1 MLPGNRTG
9 DITRKDDLLK
19 YCLRS
24 IQIQNLFFLSILF
37 SQTNLRYNVKV
48 MLSRV
53 FRLKW
58 GFTVNEII
66 SGMINNAF
74 FVFFPIFLYYLFYHQ
89 GKDRFFNN
97 DKFILTVLFSISVA
111 LCIFFPYQFVV
122 TEDYLFD
129 LRQVPL
135 IIGTLYGG
143 YIVGAVLFIVSAVAR
158 LIIGGDG
165 VYIALLNQFAIF
177 AFVPLF
183 RSAYFKLVHKKRIVM
198 ITIISAGSLAF
209 NAIAGK
215 IIFNDPFLDSL
226 DLWFILLLNQSVF
239 IILTTIVIERI
250 IKNNYIEQNMQKHEK
265 LEVISHLSAS
275 ISHEIRNPLQVIK
288 GFIQLLNAKEYD
300 REKQKEFYQYM
311 NEEIESA
318 ERIISDY
325 LMFAKPTFDDQETIS
340 VEREIEKA
348 ISIIQPYANL
358 SSISIQYSGLD
369 DDHLI
374 DCDQQRFK
382 QVLINIARN
391 SIEAMDGGGKLT
403 FQVKDDMHHVLVNI
417 HDTGRGMSEEE
428 IIRLGEPYYS
438 NKATGTGLGMMVV
451 YSILKNIHATIEVD
465 SVPEKGTKF
474 HIRIPISKN
483 QVN

>member
-1 MLPGNRTG
+1 M
-9 DITRKDDLLK
+9 
-19 YCLRS
+19 
-24 IQIQNLFFLSILF
+24 
-37 SQTNLRYNVKV
+37 
-48 MLSRV
+48 
-53 FRLKW
+53 
-58 GFTVNEII
+58 NEIL

-89 GKDRFFNN
+89 GRDRFFNH
-97 DKFILTVLFSISVA
+97 DKLILTILFSISVT
-111 LCIFFPYQFVV
+111 LCMFFPYQFLV

-143 YIVGAVLFIVSAVAR
+143 YIVGAVLFVVSAVVR

-165 VYIALLNQFAIF
+165 VFIALLNQFAIF
-177 AFVPLF
+177 AVVPLF
-183 RSAYFKLVHKKRIVM
+183 RKAYFKLVHRKRIAV
-198 ITIISAGSLAF
+198 ITMISAGSLTF
-209 NAIAGK
+209 NAVAGALL
-215 IIFNDPFLDSL
+215 FNDPLLEVLDM
-226 DLWFILLLNQSVF
+226 WFILLLNQSLF

-288 GFIQLLNAKEYD
+288 GFIQLLHTKEYD

-348 ISIIQPYANL
+348 VSIIQPYANL
-358 SSISIQYSGLD
+358 SSVSIQYTGLAS
-369 DDHLI
+369 DHLI

-382 QVLINIARN
+382 QVIINIARN
-391 SIEAMDGGGKLT
+391 SIEAMEGGGKLT
-403 FQVKDDMHHVLVNI
+403 FKVKADKDHVLVI
-417 HDTGRGMSEEE
+417 IADTGKGMTGEEV
-428 IIRLGEPYYS
+428 IRLGEPYYS

-451 YSILKNIHATIEVD
+451 YSILKNIHGTIEVN
-465 SVPEKGTKF
+465 SVPDKGTEF
-474 HIRIPISKN
+474 YIRFPKSMK
-483 QVN
+483 QPK